1 MMDFT
6 KFLED
11 SHITTLRMRMLC
23 YLHTITSACYDTLV
37 LHVHHNNFAGLHL
50 QNQTRT
56 SIPNSQKIT
65 LLNYHVIVAHLPWLI
80 RLWPQLATVGSR
92 QTIHQP
98 VVVFSKIRAR
108 HMSLC
113 ALARFHSSAAAV
125 HHTQKR

>member
-1 MMDFT
+1 
-6 KFLED
+6 
-11 SHITTLRMRMLC
+11 MLSR
-23 YLHTITSACYDTLV
+23 HKITSACYDTLV

-65 LLNYHVIVAHLPWLI
+65 LLNYHVIVAHLPGLI
-80 RLWPQLATVGSR
+80 RLWPQLAAVGSR